1 MDWNSWLQYKT
12 QSQNEIV
19 QTLIQEEIDQQT
31 RFRERVN
38 FRCVAKRRII
48 ASLFWGFVTLDC
60 LLWYLN
66 INPLNRS
73 FSDFKLTGIAAA
85 IWLIRMFLI
94 REKNAAKYLVKRAAK
109 TPEMP
114 FSQLVAEDLRH
125 GKAGFLGSGTFHILV
140 CLLVTLCC
148 LITPISDRLSETHVD
163 GMIFKDYRSG
173 CILVNCESN
182 FRTTDVVIPEQV
194 KGKTVIAIDSGAF
207 MNEAGIVSVRIPDTV
222 MTIGAEAFS
231 GCTRLESIRIPESIT
246 EIRGNCF
253 ESCIALKQVILH
265 DGITDIHG
273 YAFRNCSSLEQI
285 TLPKGITEIRAYCFE
300 NCVSLKSIVI
310 PEGVTRIGAHAF
322 MGCKA
327 LASVTVPSTVRD
339 IGSSAFRMCPS
350 LKTIEIPEEAVV
362 DQRSF
367 KESPTEVIRFEFTE
381 EQLAAIEA
389 EVRGREPDVVYF
401 VYETEAGTDTVY
413 FPYTERRIIIADDP
427 RFSEYLDS
435 NLELQSM
442 ENYAEVLDY
451 LEMARNQ
458 GAEAVEYQMYT
469 QIGSDIK
476 GETRFFYIE
485 YSMED
490 MIRHI
495 ENEMAGE

>member
-1 MDWNSWLQYKT
+1 MDINSWQEYKYQT
-12 QSQNEIV
+12 EADIV
-19 QTLIQEEIDQQT
+19 QTLVQEEIDQQT
-31 RFRERVN
+31 RFREQVS
-38 FRCVAKRRII
+38 FRCVAKKRMVT
-48 ASLFWGFVTLDC
+48 SLFWGILMLFCLIGYLD
-60 LLWYLN
+60 
-66 INPLNRS
+66 IDPLDRGLD
-73 FSDFKLTGIAAA
+73 DFWLAGIAAV
-85 IWLIRMFLI
+85 IWLIRILMI

-109 TPEMP
+109 KPEIP
-114 FSQLVAEDLRH
+114 FSQLVGEEIWD
-125 GKAGFLGSGTFHILV
+125 GKAGFLGSGKFHILV
-140 CLLVTLCC
+140 CLVVTLGC
-148 LITPISDRLSETHVD
+148 LIAPISDRLSETHAY

-173 CILVNCESN
+173 YILVDCEWN
-182 FRTTDVVIPEQV
+182 FRVADVVIPDRV

-207 MNEAGIVSVRIPDTV
+207 MDEVGIVSVRIPDTV

-253 ESCIALKQVILH
+253 ENCIALKQVILH
-265 DGITDIHG
+265 DGITAIHG

-285 TLPKGITEIRAYCFE
+285 NLPAGITEIRGNCFE

-327 LASVTVPSTVRD
+327 LASVTVPSTVRN
-339 IGSSAFRMCPS
+339 IGSSAFRQCTN

-469 QIGSDIK
+469 QTGSDIK